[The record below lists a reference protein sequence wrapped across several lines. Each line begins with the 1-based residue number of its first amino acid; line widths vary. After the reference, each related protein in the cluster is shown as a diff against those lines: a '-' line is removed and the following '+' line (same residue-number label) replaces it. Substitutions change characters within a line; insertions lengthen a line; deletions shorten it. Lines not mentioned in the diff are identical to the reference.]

1 METTF
6 AFGFLVFILSYA
18 GNLVLIVEVDVVHF
32 FFAVEKSLIEI
43 DVSNE
48 YYIEMHTATPWYLQ
62 QRQRQCQYSP
72 NVANNYRA
80 FSTPHTH
87 VRTHVHRAHSQ

>member
-1 METTF
+1 MARYMDCDKERLSINMETTF

-48 YYIEMHTATPWYLQ
+48 YYIEMHTATP
-62 QRQRQCQYSP
+62 
-72 NVANNYRA
+72 
-80 FSTPHTH
+80 
-87 VRTHVHRAHSQ
+87 